1 MKTQQPR
8 PWEKTRPGLPS
19 TVDTPRPS
27 YPAGERPGDGHPSAD
42 SRKITARAIRSVWE
56 RMLGKVSE
64 LPPDLPDRLP
74 PDLISFAAAKGCLGA
89 VTSALTLWGLS
100 DAIEEKEREKARR
113 ALARTAMATSAMRSE
128 LALILTRCGE
138 KNIDTV
144 LFKGHDLITTCYH
157 DDTIRPV
164 TDADI
169 LVRRH
174 DYPGLATILSEAGY
188 RQNGGEHT
196 GTWSRGGL
204 LIDVHFGFVGDTRN
218 PASAYLPR
226 IETDE
231 IFDGSQQREI
241 NGVPYR
247 SPDPRHSLI
256 MTALHALTHSYVMDF
271 WFMDAGTLLIH
282 NDSPSFSDTLTDIAR
297 RHRLSHVLN
306 YHLWSIREIFGYPA
320 SVPLPAGY
328 RPPLAVQRLIG
339 AAVRRTDYLFFG
351 DILLGFSIDSY
362 RKKFYYFKEMA
373 LPHRDI
379 IAHEMGIDPHN
390 VPGVYRARLFH
401 LVKSGFRV
409 FFAGRR

>member
-1 MKTQQPR
+1 MKTQHPR
-8 PWEKTRPGLPS
+8 PWEKTRPCLS
-19 TVDTPRPS
+19 SAVDAPRPG
-27 YPAGERPGDGHPSAD
+27 YPAGEGTGSGRLPAD
-42 SRKITARAIRSVWE
+42 SRKISARAIRSVWE
-56 RMLGKVSE
+56 RMLGRDPE
-64 LPPDLPDRLP
+64 PPHDLPDRFP
-74 PDLISFAAAKGCLGA
+74 PDLVPFAAAKGCLGA
-89 VTSALTLWGLS
+89 VMGALSLWGLS
-100 DAIEEKEREKARR
+100 DAIETGEREKARL

-128 LALILTRCGE
+128 LGLILTRCGE
-138 KNIDTV
+138 KKIDTV

-169 LVRRH
+169 LVRRQ
-174 DYPGLATILSEAGY
+174 DYPRLAGILSEAGY
-188 RQNGGEHT
+188 RRNGGEHT

-271 WFMDAGTLLIH
+271 WFMDAGALLIQNNH
-282 NDSPSFSDTLTDIAR
+282 PSFSNTLTDIAR

-328 RPPLAVQRLIG
+328 RPPLAVRRLIG
-339 AAVRRTDYLFFG
+339 TAVRRTDYLFFG

-401 LVKSGFRV
+401 LVKSGVRV
-409 FFAGRR
+409 LFPGRL